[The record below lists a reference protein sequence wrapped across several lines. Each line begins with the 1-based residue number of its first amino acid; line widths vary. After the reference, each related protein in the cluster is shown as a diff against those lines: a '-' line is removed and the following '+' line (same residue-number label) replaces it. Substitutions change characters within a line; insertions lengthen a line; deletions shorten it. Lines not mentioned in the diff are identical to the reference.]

1 MCSRVP
7 ESPGMVGTGD
17 DSEWVDPAIQV
28 VEFRGGTISGV
39 TILSTLGLSEFSLHS
54 PVSGKE
60 IRQELFLIVK
70 DGQMNAK
77 LAGILDQVAR
87 EHVRNDLPV
96 LRGNVISKP
105 GLILDKEGFVELYAT
120 LPVYYPNAFWTF
132 HAEEGDVVFG

>member
-105 GLILDKEGFVELYAT
+105 GLILDK
-120 LPVYYPNAFWTF
+120 
-132 HAEEGDVVFG
+132 